1 MPTAPLPISH
11 AGHPLTR
18 LIHALSSP
26 LAIDEG
32 TLLSL
37 VSVFRRKLGGVAFDG
52 TALHAELG
60 LPMSRKMER
69 GQQTAGIAV
78 IPVSGVIAQ
87 HPQSMG
93 TSVDEIR
100 QNFRAAM
107 ASDQVDAILLDIDS
121 PGGEVGGVAELAD
134 EIRGA
139 SKPVTA
145 YANGLMASAAYWLAS
160 GTSEIVMTPS
170 GMVGSIG
177 VYMLHE
183 DWSRN
188 LEQEGVRVTAISA
201 GRFKTEGAP
210 WQPLSPEGEA
220 HYQERVDEVYGWFV
234 KAVAAGRNTTQ
245 TAVRNGYGEGR
256 AVGAKDALRAG
267 LVDRVDSMDGVLGA
281 MVGKVERI
289 AARRGSNAKM
299 LGRRLAL
306 DTESLKP

>member
-1 MPTAPLPISH
+1 MSTEPLPISH
-11 AGHPLTR
+11 AGHPLSR

-26 LAIDEG
+26 LAIDHG

-37 VSVFRRKLGGVAFDG
+37 VSVFRRKLGGAMFDG
-52 TALHAELG
+52 AALHAELG
-60 LPMSRKMER
+60 LPMTRKLDR

-78 IPVSGVIAQ
+78 IPISGVIAQ

-107 ASDQVDAILLDIDS
+107 ASDQVDAILLDVDS
-121 PGGEVGGVAELAD
+121 PGGEVTGVAELAD

-139 SKPVTA
+139 TKPVTA

-160 GTSEIVMTPS
+160 VASAIAMTPS
-170 GMVGSIG
+170 ALVGSIG
-177 VYMLHE
+177 GYMVHE

-220 HYQERVDEVYGWFV
+220 HYQQRVDEVYGWFV
-234 KAVAAGRNTTQ
+234 RAVAAGRNTTQ
-245 TAVRNGYGEGR
+245 TAVRNGYGEG
-256 AVGAKDALRAG
+256 
-267 LVDRVDSMDGVLGA
+267 
-281 MVGKVERI
+281 
-289 AARRGSNAKM
+289 
-299 LGRRLAL
+299 
-306 DTESLKP
+306 